1 MSAEHHSGKGYAP
14 LPQSISNTDTED
26 EEERLTQPN
35 DVAYKADNSTTI
47 AELHSNHENGVFY
60 PLDETRNLGNSAR
73 NRQSTIKYY
82 RDDIPIMVIEGNEQN
97 DFWKRKDM
105 SPIRRFC
112 LFASILLCIV
122 TIVIFLYVLPCD
134 SSMVCP
140 PVIEPQS
147 SISWDKTLQGVEIQ
161 GPITI
166 VPGFPYNL
174 IFLLRGEQKRND
186 TKDGRIHQRQVPP
199 EGGGVMSMQGS
210 SGLPLWLVP
219 LKRLPII
226 IDCTS
231 IDIDRSGKPDCIVA
245 GEQGLLVSIEPIAGT
260 IHWSSSTHTFPKLPV
275 ILPDID
281 ADDIEDL
288 LSVSVDNAN
297 VSSLVLLSGKTG
309 QLLGR
314 YLVNNCTSIDIYN
327 LVSNGSISYSCYD
340 DNAKH
345 SMKFMS
351 LKGLLH
357 GVTKT
362 SQVHKKLSIRLT
374 AASPRL
380 FEIVKVSDEEYV
392 WKPTPYHHLTIEN
405 EGVCPGQLCRANVN
419 LTLQKLTS
427 EPITIWDHVSS
438 NAFASKPAFLVTSD
452 KPYTSGFVIKFWQW
466 MDPSSN
472 HVEKASVME
481 QGLVERVLIVF
492 VNYTDVQAI
501 NASQSDITQLCH
513 GPNCQPDLNSRKQF
527 SSIAVK
533 YIDNDE
539 FPELISYWSSYDVD
553 STKGL
558 TSKVQVIKMDSVLSN
573 LLHGNV

>member
-1 MSAEHHSGKGYAP
+1 MSVEHHSGKGYTP

-35 DVAYKADNSTTI
+35 DITYKVDNSTTI

-60 PLDETRNLGNSAR
+60 PLDETKNLGNNTR

-82 RDDIPIMVIEGNEQN
+82 RDDIPIMVVEGNEQN
-97 DFWKRKDM
+97 DFWKRKNM

-112 LFASILLCIV
+112 LFVSILLCIV

-174 IFLLRGEQKRND
+174 IFLLHGEWYKNND
-186 TKDGRIHQRQVPP
+186 TKNGILHQRQIPP

-219 LKRLPII
+219 LKRLPTI

-260 IHWSSSTHTFPKLPV
+260 IHWTSTIHTFPKLPV

-288 LSVSVDNAN
+288 LSISVDNAN
-297 VSSLVLLSGKTG
+297 VSSFILLSGKTG
-309 QLLGR
+309 QLLGH

-327 LVSNGSISYSCYD
+327 LVSNSSISYSCYD
-340 DNAKH
+340 DKAKH
-345 SMKFMS
+345 STKFMS

-357 GVTKT
+357 SVKISQAYTKLAA
-362 SQVHKKLSIRLT
+362 KLT
-374 AASPRL
+374 ALPRL
-380 FEIVKVSDEEYV
+380 FEIAKVSDEEYI
-392 WKPTPYHHLTIEN
+392 WKPTLYHHLTIEN
-405 EGVCPGQLCRANVN
+405 EGVCPGQLCRTNVN
-419 LTLQKLTS
+419 LTLQKLTN
-427 EPITIWDHVSS
+427 EQITIWDYVSS
-438 NAFASKPAFLVTSD
+438 NTFASKPAFLITSD
-452 KPYTSGFVIKFWQW
+452 KPYTCGFAIKFWQW
-466 MDPSSN
+466 MDSPSD
-472 HVEKASVME
+472 HVEKTSVTE
-481 QGLVERVLIVF
+481 QRFVERVLIVF

-501 NASQSDITQLCH
+501 NASQSDLTQLCH
-513 GPNCQPDLNSRKQF
+513 GLNCQPDLNSREQF

-533 YIDNDE
+533 YINNDE
-539 FPELISYWSSYDVD
+539 FPELISYWSSYDID
-553 STKGL
+553 STKVL
-558 TSKVQVIKMDSVLSN
+558 TSKVQVIKMDSVMSN
-573 LLHGNV
+573 LLYGNV

>member
-1 MSAEHHSGKGYAP
+1 MLSPSVPSSCTIELSSVVRLKRTDH
-14 LPQSISNTDTED
+14 QSLHYRHDRFSN
-26 EEERLTQPN
+26 L
-35 DVAYKADNSTTI
+35 
-47 AELHSNHENGVFY
+47 ELHSNHENGMFY
-60 PLDETRNLGNSAR
+60 PLDETKNLGNNAR

-82 RDDIPIMVIEGNEQN
+82 RDDIPIMVIEGSEQN
-97 DFWKRKDM
+97 DFWKREDM

-112 LFASILLCIV
+112 LLASILLCIV

-134 SSMVCP
+134 NSMVCP
-140 PVIEPQS
+140 PIIESQS
-147 SISWDKTLQGVEIQ
+147 SVSWDKTLQSVEIQ

-174 IFLLRGEQKRND
+174 IFLLHGEQHKKND
-186 TKDGRIHQRQVPP
+186 TKDGTIHQRQIPS

-219 LKRLPII
+219 LKRLPTI

-260 IHWSSSTHTFPKLPV
+260 IHWSSTTHTFPKLPV

-288 LSVSVDNAN
+288 LSISVDNAN

-314 YLVNNCTSIDIYN
+314 YLVNCTSIDIYN
-327 LVSNGSISYSCYD
+327 LVSNGSISYSCYN

-345 SMKFMS
+345 STNFMS
-351 LKGLLH
+351 LKGLFH
-357 GVTKT
+357 SIKT
-362 SQVHKKLSIRLT
+362 SQMHKKLATKLT
-374 AASPRL
+374 NTLPRL
-380 FEIVKVSDEEYV
+380 FEIVKMCNEEYI
-392 WKPTPYHHLTIEN
+392 WKPTPYHYLTIEN
-405 EGVCPGQLCRANVN
+405 KGVCPGQLCRVNVN
-419 LTLQKLTS
+419 LTLQKLTN
-427 EPITIWDHVSS
+427 EPITIWDHVSL
-438 NAFASKPAFLVTSD
+438 NTFASKPAFLVTPD
-452 KPYTSGFVIKFWQW
+452 KPYTSGFAIKFWQW
-466 MDPSSN
+466 TDLLSDY
-472 HVEKASVME
+472 VEKASVTE
-481 QGLVERVLIVF
+481 QKLIERVLIVF

-501 NASQSDITQLCH
+501 NASQSDLTQLCH
-513 GPNCQPDLNSRKQF
+513 GFNCQPDLNSRKQF
-527 SSIAVK
+527 SSIAIK
-533 YIDNDE
+533 YINNDE

-553 STKGL
+553 STKSL
-558 TSKVQVIKMDSVLSN
+558 TSKVQVIKMDSVMSN